1 MSLNTLCKLG
11 WGLVFA
17 QSINRSFLI
26 RRIGLFIFNFTFFD
40 WMCIQL
46 KEYRKYV
53 VYMIYHILNNSNYKL
68 RGYL

>member
-1 MSLNTLCKLG
+1 MSLTTLCKLG

-26 RRIGLFIFNFTFFD
+26 RRIGLVIFNFTFFD
-40 WMCIQL
+40 WMCI
-46 KEYRKYV
+46 KNNDKKYV